1 MYKIML
7 VDDEGIVLDS
17 LKYIIEKNFGSD
29 CQIESAKTGR
39 AAIELAESF
48 RPDIV
53 FMDIQMPGLNGID
66 AMKEIQSRN
75 SGIVF
80 VVLTAYDKFNYAKEA
95 IDLGV
100 LEYLMKPFSSGKIVE
115 VLNRAINQIE
125 QKRQKISHDLE
136 IKEKLMTVIPVLE
149 NGFVYTLM
157 FQDPSESEIE
167 NYKTLLGIEE
177 EYGYAMVMEFGD
189 DRKDGELTNPVGA
202 SVKMQKVYGDIRN
215 ETKDFLRAYVGTP
228 MANRIAMY
236 VPYPGGEM
244 DYNSRIAIIENVRV
258 LVRKLTKEYEMQF
271 KVGIGS
277 VNRMGEI
284 QKSYHEAAE
293 AVRNPKAK
301 VTHILDI
308 VIKRQY
314 EETYPIDLENKL
326 FEAVEKGNTGL
337 AINYTNQFFDWMI
350 ENSSTDEDSV
360 RLKVLEFALWAEH
373 LAHASSGLPYRFNSR
388 TNYLK
393 EISGTKD
400 YTELRNWFLDK
411 VIKSSNNISGKEE
424 KQASNLVEKACAYIQ
439 ENFSKDVSLD
449 EVSKEVNISPYYF
462 SKLFKEEMKENFV
475 EYVTRIRL
483 ENAKK
488 LLKEEKYSIKEICVN
503 CGYSD
508 PNYFSRIFKKVMGV
522 TPTEY
527 REGGGLNRE
536 M

>member
-17 LKYIIEKNFGSD
+17 LKYIIEKNFGSE

-48 RPDIV
+48 RPDIA

-66 AMKEIQSRN
+66 AMKEMKSRN
-75 SGIVF
+75 SAIVF
-80 VVLTAYDKFNYAKEA
+80 IVLSAYDKFNYAKQA

-100 LEYLMKPFSSGKIVE
+100 LEYLTKPFGSSKIVE
-115 VLNRAINQIE
+115 VMNRAISQID
-125 QKRQKISHDLE
+125 QQRQKISNDLK

-149 NGFVYTLM
+149 NGFVYTIM
-157 FQDPSESEIE
+157 FQNPSESEVE

-177 EYGYAMVMEFGD
+177 NFGYAIIMEYGDEQ
-189 DRKDGELTNPVGA
+189 KDGELTNPVGA
-202 SVKMQKVYGDIRN
+202 SVKIQKVYNDIRN
-215 ETKDFLRAYVGTP
+215 EMKDFFPAYIGAP

-236 VPYPGGEM
+236 VPYPEEEM
-244 DYNSRIAIIENVRV
+244 DYNSRIAIIENARV
-258 LVRKLTKEYEMQF
+258 LNRKLTKEFEMQF
-271 KVGIGS
+271 KIGIGS
-277 VNRMGEI
+277 LCRMEEV
-284 QKSYHEAAE
+284 QKSYREAVE

-308 VIKRQY
+308 LVTQQY
-314 EETYPIDLENKL
+314 EETYPVDLENKL
-326 FEAVEKGNTGL
+326 FGAVEKGNAGL
-337 AINYTNQFFDWMI
+337 AIGYAEQFFEWMV
-350 ENSSTDEDSV
+350 ESSSADEDSI

-373 LAHASSGLPYRFNSR
+373 LAHVNSGITYRFNSR
-388 TNYLK
+388 ANYLK
-393 EISGTKD
+393 EISGMKD
-400 YTELRNWFLDK
+400 YVELRKWFLDK
-411 VIKSSNNISGKEE
+411 IIDSANNISKKEE
-424 KQASNLVEKACAYIQ
+424 KQANNLVERACAYIQ
-439 ENFSKDVSLD
+439 ANFFKNISLD
-449 EVSKEVNISPYYF
+449 EVSKEINISPYYF
-462 SKLFKEEMKENFV
+462 SKLFKEEMEENFV

-508 PNYFSRIFKKVMGV
+508 PNYFSRIFKKTIGV

-527 REGGGLNRE
+527 REGGSNRE
-536 M
+536 I